1 MYYHPC
7 VTPEA
12 LTHALKD
19 FQGAEGYKVFLMEKI
34 HRRRAN
40 QDDDV
45 IYCSPQL
52 VSSNLLSRRRLR
64 QAFGAV
70 SIWLDDEKGGDAQLW
85 VCRVFAILLVLKPD
99 NSSCIKLIVAYLNEC
114 KDVKTFLPYPVYNH
128 GTATGG
134 GVALH
139 IVDTDDLEGPVY
151 LVPIAGKGFEFG
163 HHETRGDYWGGAN
176 IRQMYFYGIHPD
188 RFEFLSDTA
197 TEQYYTEL
205 SADNKPADVPKTFLT
220 IEQLQA
226 FETLHK
232 LDQPRKKETILYA
245 DEVKDEDEDE
255 KSGVDMEAGVDLM
268 IPVLDSDEDDSSY
281 ATEASSDTSDGDGS
295 DGGDGDSDGSDEDSD
310 GDGSDEGSDVDGSD
324 EGSDVDGSDEGSD
337 GDGSDGSGGR

>member
-1 MYYHPC
+1 
-7 VTPEA
+7 
-12 LTHALKD
+12 
-19 FQGAEGYKVFLMEKI
+19 
-34 HRRRAN
+34 
-40 QDDDV
+40 
-45 IYCSPQL
+45 
-52 VSSNLLSRRRLR
+52 
-64 QAFGAV
+64 
-70 SIWLDDEKGGDAQLW
+70 
-85 VCRVFAILLVLKPD
+85 
-99 NSSCIKLIVAYLNEC
+99 
-114 KDVKTFLPYPVYNH
+114 
-128 GTATGG
+128 
-134 GVALH
+134 
-139 IVDTDDLEGPVY
+139 
-151 LVPIAGKGFEFG
+151 
-163 HHETRGDYWGGAN
+163 
-176 IRQMYFYGIHPD
+176 MYFYGIHPD

-205 SADNKPADVPKTFLT
+205 SADNKPANVPKTFLT

-245 DEVKDEDEDE
+245 DEVKDEDE

-281 ATEASSDTSDGDGS
+281 ATEASSDTSDGDGSDGHDGDSDGS

-337 GDGSDGSGGR
+337 GDRSDEGNDGDGSDGSEGR